1 MCKLMCY
8 PYCYHAA
15 YFRMLSVTRTSLTLW
30 SSCSIGFKTLVDLIM
45 SRLPYSSFSS
55 VQHDDVWFV
64 TNEQLLEWM
73 RDPKEASELDGLG
86 YLDCEMPEVDA
97 EICNGM
103 ESTQAGLLVDCPFG
117 DPLQW
122 GASSCYGCPSE
133 VPDVGNPTPDQ
144 VEVEGQSQRE
154 PVSSD
159 CPTVWWDPI
168 KGECRCSG
176 DECDVGRGGDD
187 SAAAPMVH
195 FAALILIT
203 APLFAVLAVV

>member
-1 MCKLMCY
+1 MSLIFSFCSNSDSDVVDALVELLDWIQDVSRSHY
-8 PYCYHAA
+8 A
-15 YFRMLSVTRTSLTLW
+15 LSA
-30 SSCSIGFKTLVDLIM
+30 CLIA
-45 SRLPYSSFSS
+45 FCA
-55 VQHDDVWFV
+55 QHDDVWFI
-64 TNEQLLEWM
+64 TNEQLIEWM
-73 RDPKEASELDGLG
+73 RDPKEVSELDGLS

-103 ESTQAGLLVDCPFG
+103 ESNQAGLLVDCPFG

-133 VPDVGNPTPDQ
+133 IPDVGNPTPDQ

-159 CPTVWWDPI
+159 CPTAWWDPI
-168 KGECRCSG
+168 EGECRCSG

-187 SAAAPMVH
+187 SAAAPMAH
-195 FAALILIT
+195 LAAMVLIA
-203 APLFAVLAVV
+203 APLLSAVAVV